1 MRSRA
6 TVAWAAYLVPA
17 AALALYALMQ
27 WLSALANRNP
37 VMYGEGAVA
46 NAARLARDGIAY
58 LDPDPSR
65 FVAANYPPLYF
76 HLASIVDPLISG
88 RVVSIV
94 ATLAVAA
101 MVFITARPAGRLAAA
116 ALAAGWLALSP
127 VMVWGPAIKPDLVAL
142 ALTALAVVLL
152 DRRRELAP
160 IAGFALVFAALAKP
174 TALLPAA
181 ALVAWLA
188 WSDWT
193 RLVRCGFGAAVAVV
207 AAAVTVYLD
216 SVPDVWR
223 HVVTWNALSWSVD
236 QAVSIAV
243 LGVVVI
249 GISAGI
255 AALTGGLRGAR
266 VAYLVGAIAIVA
278 LGGREGATI
287 NYLLDFTVAIML
299 SIAAIAPRLRPNAL
313 IPLAL
318 LVQLAVGTF
327 VLDPLRVVPGRVP
340 TTGAWSDQPLR
351 STAISV
357 AFRVDGRYLVEDSGL
372 LAQSGIPPVVDDLFL
387 WSRLVERGII
397 DAGPI
402 VNQVREGRIDSV
414 IAQTDLQHLDS
425 ASGFERQRWA
435 GVLVRAVLDR
445 YQLVHQGGDLW
456 IYEPR

>member
-6 TVAWAAYLVPA
+6 TIAWFAYLA
-17 AALALYALMQ
+17 AATVLALYALTQ
-27 WLSALANRNP
+27 WLSALADRVP

-76 HLASIVDPLISG
+76 HIASIIDPFVTG
-88 RVVSIV
+88 RVASIT
-94 ATLAVAA
+94 ATLLVAA
-101 MVFITARPAGRLAAA
+101 MVFVTARPGGLLTAG
-116 ALAAGWLALSP
+116 ALGAGWLAISP
-127 VMVWGPAIKPDLVAL
+127 VMIWGPALKPDLVAL
-142 ALTALAVVLL
+142 ALTVVAVVLL

-188 WSDWT
+188 WSDRAT
-193 RLVRCGFGAAVAVV
+193 LRNCGFGAAVAVV

-223 HVVTWNALSWSVD
+223 HVVTWNALSWSLD
-236 QAVSIAV
+236 QAVSIAI
-243 LGVVVI
+243 LGVLVI
-249 GISAGI
+249 GISTAV

-266 VAYLVGAIAIVA
+266 LAYLVGALAIVV

-287 NYLLDFTVAIML
+287 NYLLDFAAATML
-299 SIAAIAPRLRPNAL
+299 SFAAIAPRLRASAVV
-313 IPLAL
+313 PLAL
-318 LVQLAVGTF
+318 LAQLAIGTY
-327 VLDPLRVVPGRVP
+327 VLDPLAVIPGRVP
-340 TTGAWSDQPLR
+340 TTGAWSNQP
-351 STAISV
+351 SNIAVSFFFAT
-357 AFRVDGRYLVEDSGL
+357 DGRYLMEDSGL
-372 LAQSGIPPVVDDLFL
+372 LVKSGIAPVVDDLFL

-397 DAGPI
+397 DAEPI
-402 VNQVREGRIDSV
+402 VSQVRAGRIDTV
-414 IAQTDLQHLDS
+414 IAQTDLEHLD
-425 ASGFERQRWA
+425 AAPGFERQRWA
-435 GVLVRAVLDR
+435 GVLVRAILDR
-445 YQLVHQGGDLW
+445 YRLANHIGDTW

>member
-17 AALALYALMQ
+17 AALAVYALVQ
-27 WLSALANRNP
+27 WLSALANRVP
-37 VMYGEGAVA
+37 VLYGEGAVA

-76 HLASIVDPLISG
+76 HLASIVDPLITG
-88 RVVSIV
+88 RVASIV
-94 ATLAVAA
+94 ATLAVAG
-101 MVFITARPAGRLAAA
+101 MVFLTARSAGRLVAV
-116 ALAAGWLALSP
+116 ALAAGWLALAP
-127 VMVWGPAIKPDLVAL
+127 VMIWGPALKPDLVAL

-160 IAGFALVFAALAKP
+160 IAGFAMVFAALAKP

-188 WSDWT
+188 WSDRAT
-193 RLVRCGFGAAVAVV
+193 LVRFGFGAAVSVV

-236 QAVSIAV
+236 QALSVA
-243 LGVVVI
+243 VI
-249 GISAGI
+249 GVLVIGVPLGL
-255 AALTGGLRGAR
+255 AALTRGFGGAR
-266 VAYLVGAIAIVA
+266 AAYLAGALAIVV

-287 NYLLDFTVAIML
+287 NYLLDLTVVTML
-299 SIAAIAPRLRPNAL
+299 SLAAIAPRLRLSTLVPV
-313 IPLAL
+313 AL
-318 LVQLAVGTF
+318 LAQLVVGTF

-340 TTGAWSDQPLR
+340 ITGAWSDQLR
-351 STAISV
+351 GGAISL
-357 AFRVDGRYLVEDSGL
+357 AFHVDGRYLVEDSGL
-372 LAQSGIPPVVDDLFL
+372 LAKSGIPPVVDDLFL

-397 DAGPI
+397 DADPI
-402 VNQVREGRIDSV
+402 VNQVRDGRIDSV
-414 IAQTDLQHLDS
+414 IAETDLEHLD
-425 ASGFERQRWA
+425 AAPGFERQRWA
-435 GVLVRAVLDR
+435 QVLVRAVLDR
-445 YQLVHQGGDLW
+445 YRLAHQVGSLW